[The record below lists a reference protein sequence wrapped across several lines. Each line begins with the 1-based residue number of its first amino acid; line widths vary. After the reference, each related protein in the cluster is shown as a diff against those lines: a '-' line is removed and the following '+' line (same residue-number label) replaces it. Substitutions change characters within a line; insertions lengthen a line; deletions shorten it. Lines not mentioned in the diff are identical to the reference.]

1 MANDLTTRNG
11 ALWVQPDGPNTE
23 VVYLGNHGAD
33 EITEAM
39 GGLELLRCFTRDG
52 AGWDVT
58 GQTITPPDPVTVT
71 INTRLRSVRSYMQ
84 KLDCAFSLYLL
95 QRDCG
100 MADEFNNY
108 VRGDVLKGCRVT
120 GKTKG
125 PVASIEEDAES
136 MLSVD
141 VAAHPPVLE
150 IPNLVIDRLTADTL
164 AVTGAYCAV
173 PNPDRRCYGECGDQL
188 KRGEQVLMVGES
200 APAALLAELEFSAD
214 SGATFTDTAS
224 DPFAAGIGAK
234 SGTRFP
240 MGRDGW
246 RWLVWQEVDAA
257 GQGYIAYCD
266 DLLGTAWTTVA
277 IGGAAAGEGSIRGQS
292 VFSLHGRFI
301 FLAGANGSIWKS
313 TDYGLT
319 WTQVE
324 AGVIHAGNYNC
335 VHFADENYG
344 VAGGAADIIAVTTD
358 GGITWNAATP
368 TGSGDDILCCWQHDK
383 NRIWLGTDEGSLYFS
398 RDGGVTWTE
407 RTGWAG
413 SGVGDVTGMS
423 WYDDHYGFICSDTAA
438 PVGTVL
444 RTINGGYDWEAI
456 DTPTNAGLTHIACVA
471 PDLAYGTG
479 LAQGGSSVYFKV
491 RESA

>member
-1 MANDLTTRNG
+1 
-11 ALWVQPDGPNTE
+11 
-23 VVYLGNHGAD
+23 
-33 EITEAM
+33 
-39 GGLELLRCFTRDG
+39 
-52 AGWDVT
+52 
-58 GQTITPPDPVTVT
+58 
-71 INTRLRSVRSYMQ
+71 
-84 KLDCAFSLYLL
+84 
-95 QRDCG
+95 
-100 MADEFNNY
+100 
-108 VRGDVLKGCRVT
+108 
-120 GKTKG
+120 
-125 PVASIEEDAES
+125 
-136 MLSVD
+136 
-141 VAAHPPVLE
+141 
-150 IPNLVIDRLTADTL
+150 
-164 AVTGAYCAV
+164 
-173 PNPDRRCYGECGDQL
+173 
-188 KRGEQVLMVGES
+188 MVGES

-456 DTPTNAGLTHIACVA
+456 DTPDQCRTDTHCLCRARSGLRYRAGA
-471 PDLAYGTG
+471 GW
-479 LAQGGSSVYFKV
+479 
-491 RESA
+491 